1 MNGPGKQGL
10 LGNDYKPR
18 ARNALSGRFLVPPFS
33 VFNARE
39 GFWQDRKRSW
49 ISLGIRS
56 ELGRGEN
63 LLKFSETVTT
73 APQGELKSP
82 PREPTW
88 GVNDPDEM
96 RNWEKKKAPI
106 VGLTFTGRR
115 RRIGETTAK
124 ILLQKKKAPAET
136 FNSGRRGDLSKL
148 AKEKVGSFRTQ
159 GKPVY
164 LLPPDEDDEG
174 VLAGTSIFDPVL
186 CEISYRWYCPEGGH
200 VLDPFA
206 GGSVRGIVAGELG
219 LRYTGVD
226 LSATQLDA
234 NRKQAAVI
242 GTKPSPVWINGDSR
256 NIKKLTRGIDAD
268 TNGYDFIF
276 SCPPYGNLEQYSDD
290 PADISS
296 MSVDDFSD
304 TYFKIIAESCA
315 LLKLGRFACFVV
327 GDYRDKKTGFYNNLP
342 AKTIVAFE
350 EAGMLLYNS
359 AILVTAVGSLPMRI
373 NRQFLGGRKLGTTH
387 QHVLVFANGNPNEFL
402 KTWPGFLLDK
412 EIGK

>member
-18 ARNALSGRFLVPPFS
+18 ARNALSGRFLIPPFS

-39 GFWQDRKRSW
+39 GWWQQRKAAW
-49 ISLGIRS
+49 ISIGIRS

-63 LLKFSETVTT
+63 LLKFSETVM
-73 APQGELKSP
+73 AAQRGELKSP
-82 PREPTW
+82 PH
-88 GVNDPDEM
+88 
-96 RNWEKKKAPI
+96 
-106 VGLTFTGRR
+106 
-115 RRIGETTAK
+115 
-124 ILLQKKKAPAET
+124 
-136 FNSGRRGDLSKL
+136 
-148 AKEKVGSFRTQ
+148 
-159 GKPVY
+159 

-174 VLAGTSIFDPVL
+174 VLTGTSIFDPVL

-200 VLDPFA
+200 VLDPFS

-219 LRYTGVD
+219 LRYTSVD

-234 NRKQAAVI
+234 NRKQAEVI
-242 GTKPSPVWINGDSR
+242 GTKPEPQWINGDSR
-256 NIKKLTRGIDAD
+256 NVGKLAPGK
-268 TNGYDFIF
+268 YDFIF

-296 MSVDDFSD
+296 MNVDDFSD
-304 TYFKIIAESCA
+304 AYFKIIAESCA
-315 LLKLGRFACFVV
+315 LLKPGRFACFVV
-327 GDYRDKKTGFYNNLP
+327 GDYRDKKTGFYCNLP

-350 EAGMLLYNS
+350 EAGMLLYN
-359 AILVTAVGSLPMRI
+359 AAVLVTAVGSLPMRI

-402 KTWPGFLLDK
+402 KTWPGFLLNK